1 MKRYDEKVLHLL
13 LDRYENSLLYSGK
26 NQVNIT
32 IAVPVQKSTL
42 PEYFDEASLQFDV
55 IHEQLLALEQK
66 GYVQL
71 VWKNKKQGHILQKC
85 VLVTERAEEVYRL
98 LGRKKRSDKEAA
110 IRAVCSIYRERAA
123 APGCVAE
130 PQASAASGCT
140 AEPQASAVLNGTAA
154 LIRFLDWIEARID
167 AGESVRKYVDSED
180 VDGFSRLLEVVLRI
194 LTNDE
199 ECFLRQFS
207 VRYFHDS
214 KLAEKEIDKAVHII
228 VQFSEGEELEGL
240 DTTEVLEEFNI
251 YRNPSWVMMKGY
263 GVFEMDA
270 DTAKQLSGALSQQKH
285 SREMAAQD
293 EMLHTVVNLQ
303 AIPGGIGIANEDMDN
318 IRWSKQYSP
327 ERVLTIE
334 NLTSFHQW
342 SRIGQEDKRT
352 LCIYLGGYHNR
363 AKRSFLQSLYRAYP
377 RAEYCHF
384 GDIDCGGFRIWKD
397 LCRKTGIAFHTMWM
411 DADTYWNYY
420 EQGRELTVQDRKTL
434 LMMKEDPF
442 YTEQRALFELMLQK
456 GRKVEQEGII

>member
-42 PEYFDEASLQFDV
+42 PEYFDETSLQYDV
-55 IHEQLLALEQK
+55 IHEQLLALEEK

-71 VWKNKKQGHILQKC
+71 VWKNKKKGHILLKC
-85 VLVTERAEEVYRL
+85 VLITERAEEVYRL

-110 IRAVCSIYRERAA
+110 IRAVCSVYRERAA
-123 APGCVAE
+123 APG
-130 PQASAASGCT
+130 
-140 AEPQASAVLNGTAA
+140 TAA
-154 LIRFLDWIEARID
+154 LVRFLDWIEARID
-167 AGESVRKYVDSED
+167 AGESVRKYVDSEE
-180 VDGFSRLLEVVLRI
+180 VNEFSRLLEVILRI
-194 LTNDE
+194 LTNRE

-214 KLAEKEIDKAVHII
+214 KVAEMEIDKAVHII

-240 DTTEVLEEFNI
+240 DTIEVLEEFNI

-263 GVFEMDA
+263 GVFEIA
-270 DTAKQLSGALSQQKH
+270 HDTTQEPPQ
-285 SREMAAQD
+285 
-293 EMLHTVVNLQ
+293 TVINLQ

-318 IRWSKQYSP
+318 ICWSKQYSP

-342 SRIGQEDKRT
+342 SKSAPEDKKT
-352 LCIYLGGYHNR
+352 MCIYLGGYHNR
-363 AKRSFLQSLYRAYP
+363 AKRRFLQSLYQAYP
-377 RAEYCHF
+377 QAKYRHF

-397 LCRKTGIAFHTMWM
+397 LCRKTGIPFQTMWM
-411 DADTYWNYY
+411 DCDTYLKYY
-420 EQGRELTVQDRKTL
+420 EQGRELTVQDRKML
-434 LMMKEDPF
+434 LVMKEDPF
-442 YTEQRALFELMLQK
+442 YEEQRELFDVMLQK
-456 GRKVEQEGII
+456 GRKVEQEGVFE

>member
-42 PEYFDEASLQFDV
+42 PEYFDESSLQFDV

-110 IRAVCSIYRERAA
+110 IREVCNVYRERAA
-123 APGCVAE
+123 ALGCVAE
-130 PQASAASGCT
+130 SQVSAASGCT
-140 AEPQASAVLNGTAA
+140 AEPQVSVALGCTAGLQASAVLNGTAA
-154 LIRFLDWIEARID
+154 LVRFLDWIEARID

-180 VDGFSRLLEVVLRI
+180 ADGFSRLLEVVLRI

-228 VQFSEGEELEGL
+228 VQFSEGDELEEL

-263 GVFEMDA
+263 GVFEMKD
-270 DTAKQLSGALSQQKH
+270 DTA
-285 SREMAAQD
+285 QD
-293 EMLHTVVNLQ
+293 QMPPMVVNLQ
-303 AIPGGIGIANEDMDN
+303 VMPGGIGIANEDMDR
-318 IRWSKQYSP
+318 ICWSKQYSP
-327 ERVLTIE
+327 GRVLTIE

-342 SRIGQEDKRT
+342 SRRGSKDKKT
-352 LCIYLGGYHNR
+352 MCIYLGGYHNR
-363 AKRSFLQSLYRAYP
+363 AKRRFLQNLYQVYP
-377 RAEYCHF
+377 QAQYCHF

-397 LCRKTGIAFHTMWM
+397 LCRKTGIPFKTMWM
-411 DADTYWNYY
+411 DSDTYLKYY
-420 EQGRELTVQDRKTL
+420 EQGRELTVQDRKML
-434 LMMKEDPF
+434 LKMKEDPF
-442 YTEQRALFELMLQK
+442 YVEQRKLFEVMLQK
-456 GRKVEQEGII
+456 ERKVEQEGVCDCY